1 MRSPTDV
8 LRDEH
13 VVILRALSVLE
24 SAAERLAAGG
34 ALPAGWW
41 EDAVEWLR
49 AFADRNHHAKEENA
63 LFPAMI
69 KAGVPSPGGP
79 VDVMLED
86 HEQGRALIAE
96 MADGAPPRQAAAA
109 RRYVA
114 LLREHIDK
122 ENGVVF
128 PLAEAVFEQTVMHE
142 LSREF
147 DTVEAELGAP
157 ATFEGGTA
165 AVARLAALL
174 EAAPAGRAL

>member
-1 MRSPTDV
+1 MRSPIDV

-13 VVILRALSVLE
+13 VVIVRALSVLE
-24 SAAERLAAGG
+24 SAAERLAAGH

-41 EDAVEWLR
+41 DDALDWLR
-49 AFADRNHHAKEENA
+49 ACADRNHHAKEETA
-63 LFPAMI
+63 LFPRMI

-79 VDVMLED
+79 IDVMLEE

-96 MADGAPPRQAAAA
+96 MADGPPPRRAAAA

-122 ENGVVF
+122 ENGIVF
-128 PLAEAVFEQTVMHE
+128 PLAQAVFEETVMHE

-147 DTVEAELGAP
+147 DTVQAQLGAP
-157 ATFEGGTA
+157 ATFQAGTA
-165 AVARLAALL
+165 AVAGLAAAL
-174 EAAPAGRAL
+174 EPAPAGRTI